1 MTNERAVEI
10 LNLDLDILGQ
20 YGCETAEAYKM
31 AIQALEAQPT
41 DAVSREAVIKN
52 IKGWFDKIEL
62 NPDILIDSIVTL
74 PSVTP
79 RINLALTSQDC
90 ISREEVQ
97 DLISRWLSDYLLDET
112 REALETIN
120 YKVGDMPSVT
130 PRRDLAETSQ
140 DCIRRQAVIIL
151 IDEASEMH
159 PYKVVGDSDT
169 YSNYN
174 QGWSDACDWLYA
186 NIEGVPSVKPTS
198 EDIKEAYLKGYD
210 YGVKD
215 WFRSK
220 TQPCEDCI
228 SRQKALDCFEQTN
241 TRQGAK
247 YAIETLP
254 SVTPQRPKGK
264 WIEDTQTGF
273 KIRCSECGARNFGAD
288 RAYCPR
294 CGRQMGGADETN

>member
-79 RINLALTSQDC
+79 CINLALTSQDC

-120 YKVGDMPSVT
+120 YKVGDM
-130 PRRDLAETSQ
+130 
-140 DCIRRQAVIIL
+140 
-151 IDEASEMH
+151 
-159 PYKVVGDSDT
+159 
-169 YSNYN
+169 
-174 QGWSDACDWLYA
+174 
-186 NIEGVPSVKPTS
+186 
-198 EDIKEAYLKGYD
+198 
-210 YGVKD
+210 
-215 WFRSK
+215 
-220 TQPCEDCI
+220 
-228 SRQKALDCFEQTN
+228 
-241 TRQGAK
+241 
-247 YAIETLP
+247 P